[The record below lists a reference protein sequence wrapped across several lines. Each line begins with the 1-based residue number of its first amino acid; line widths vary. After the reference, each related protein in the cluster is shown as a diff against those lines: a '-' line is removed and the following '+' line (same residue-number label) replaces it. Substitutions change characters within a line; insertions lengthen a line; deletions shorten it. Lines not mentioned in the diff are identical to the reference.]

1 MEVLYED
8 EVIEEVTKVILSSD
22 KSKIILG
29 TSYGKLNILDVGN
42 FKLLNILNN
51 PIYNSVTDIVERKN
65 LVVVGY

>member
-29 TSYGKLNILDVGN
+29 TSYGKLTILRH
-42 FKLLNILNN
+42 
-51 PIYNSVTDIVERKN
+51 NSKKIRSTLKIWR
-65 LVVVGY
+65 